1 MRYTKENQGRKEMKK
16 KRLDE
21 LVEEGWLISQV
32 HPSLDLTIYN
42 YSQKTQ
48 YEKNWTEET
57 LSCRG
62 LVMNSK
68 GEVVAR
74 PFKKF
79 FNLSEVEGE
88 IPDLPFEAF
97 EKMDG
102 SLGIFFWYNGDP
114 VFASRGSFTSDQSKM
129 GWEILKES
137 NYFILEEG
145 ITYLFEIIYP
155 ENRIVIDYGEEERL
169 ILLGAIE
176 TKSGKEILYS
186 DIEKDLKGN
195 GFELVKKWTNKKS
208 ISDLVKENDLSREGY
223 VLRFSNGYRVKVK
236 FEEYCRLHKI
246 ITNVSNVDIWE
257 KIKDNLPLDEILD
270 KVPDEFYGWVKK
282 TENDL
287 RERFQD
293 IIEESEEKIYS
304 IKKKLG
310 DSERRTYAE
319 EIKKEKNPG
328 VLFNL
333 LDGRSPDQI
342 IWKLVR
348 PKWSKPFKEE
358 T

>member
-1 MRYTKENQGRKEMKK
+1 MHKDK
-16 KRLDE
+16 LDKLDK

-48 YEKNWTEET
+48 YDKMWNEET

-62 LVMNSK
+62 LVLDSK
-68 GEVVAR
+68 GNVVAR

-88 IPDLPFEAF
+88 IPDLPFEVF

-102 SLGIFFWYNGDP
+102 SLGIFFWYEGNP
-114 VFASRGSFTSDQSKM
+114 VFASRGSFTSDQSKA
-129 GWEILKES
+129 GWEMLKEMDYE
-137 NYFILEEG
+137 NLKKG
-145 ITYLFEIIYP
+145 VTYLFEIIYP
-155 ENRIVIDYGEEERL
+155 ENRIVVDYGDQEKL
-169 ILLGAIE
+169 VLLGAIE
-176 TKSGKEILYS
+176 TSSGKEIPY
-186 DIEKDLKGN
+186 EDLKEGLN

-208 ISDLVKENDLSREGY
+208 IPDLVKENDSVREGY
-223 VLRFSNGYRVKVK
+223 VLRFSNSFRVKVK

-257 KIKDNLPLDEILD
+257 KLKEGSGLDEILD

-287 RERFQD
+287 KEKYQD
-293 IIEESEEKIYS
+293 ILEESEEIIYS
-304 IKKKLG
+304 IQKKLG
-310 DSERRTYAE
+310 DSERRIYAE
-319 EIKKEKNPG
+319 EIKKKNNPG
-328 VLFNL
+328 ILFNL
-333 LDGRSPDQI
+333 LDGRNPDQT

-348 PKWSKPFKEE
+348 PKWSKPFKEDN
-358 T
+358 

>member
-1 MRYTKENQGRKEMKK
+1 MRYTKENQGGKEMNK

-79 FNLSEVEGE
+79 FNLSEVEGK

-102 SLGIFFWYNGDP
+102 SLGIFFWYGENP
-114 VFASRGSFTSDQSKM
+114 VFASRGSFTSDQSQM
-129 GWEILKES
+129 GWEILKDL
-137 NYFILEEG
+137 NYDILEEG
-145 ITYLFEIIYP
+145 ITYLFEIIDP
-155 ENRIVIDYGEEERL
+155 RNRIVIDYGLDERL
-169 ILLGAIE
+169 VLLGAIE
-176 TKSGKEILYS
+176 TRTGREIPYSGIKEELR
-186 DIEKDLKGN
+186 GF
-195 GFELVKKWTNKKS
+195 GFEIVKKWTNKKS
-208 ISDLVKENDLSREGY
+208 ISDLVKENDPSREGY

-257 KIKDNLPLDEILD
+257 KLKDNLPLDEILD

-293 IIEESEEKIYS
+293 IIEESEKRIYS

-310 DSERRTYAE
+310 DSERRIYAG

-348 PKWSKPFKEE
+348 PKWSKPFMF
-358 T
+358 

>member
-1 MRYTKENQGRKEMKK
+1 MNKDK
-16 KRLDE
+16 LDG
-21 LVEEGWLISQV
+21 LVKEGWLISQI

-48 YEKNWTEET
+48 YEKNWTEEN

-62 LVMNSK
+62 LVLNSK

-79 FNLSEVEGE
+79 FNLSEVEE
-88 IPDLPFEAF
+88 KIPDLPFEAF

-114 VFASRGSFTSDQSKM
+114 VFASRGSFTSDQSQM
-129 GWEILKES
+129 GWGMLKNL
-137 NYFILEEG
+137 NYDTLEEG

-169 ILLGAIE
+169 ILLGAVE
-176 TKSGKEILYS
+176 TKSYKEIPYLVL
-186 DIEKDLKGN
+186 EKFSKDN
-195 GFELVKKWTNKKS
+195 GFDLVKKWKNKKS
-208 ISDLVKENDLSREGY
+208 IPDLVKENDPNREGY

-246 ITNVSNVDIWE
+246 ITNVSNIDIWE
-257 KIKDNLPLDEILD
+257 KLKENLPIDEIID
-270 KVPDEFYGWVKK
+270 KVPDEFYEWVKR

-287 RERFQD
+287 REKFQD
-293 IIEESEEKIYS
+293 ILEESEERIYS

-310 DSERRTYAE
+310 DSERRIYAE

-333 LDGRSPDQI
+333 LDGKSPDQI

-358 T
+358 G

>member
-1 MRYTKENQGRKEMKK
+1 MHKDK
-16 KRLDE
+16 LDK

-48 YEKNWTEET
+48 YDKMWNEET

-62 LVMNSK
+62 LVLDSK
-68 GEVVAR
+68 GNVVAR

-88 IPDLPFEAF
+88 IPDLPFEVF

-102 SLGIFFWYNGDP
+102 SLGIFFWYEGNP
-114 VFASRGSFTSDQSKM
+114 VFASRGSFTSDQSKA
-129 GWEILKES
+129 GWEMLKEME
-137 NYFILEEG
+137 YGDLKKE

-155 ENRIVIDYGEEERL
+155 ENRIVVDYGDQEKL
-169 ILLGAIE
+169 VLLGAIE
-176 TKSGKEILYS
+176 TSSGKEIPY
-186 DIEKDLKGN
+186 EDLKKGLN

-208 ISDLVKENDLSREGY
+208 IPDLVKENDSVREGY
-223 VLRFSNGYRVKVK
+223 VLRFSNSFRVKVK

-257 KIKDNLPLDEILD
+257 KLKEGSGLDEILD

-287 RERFQD
+287 KEKYQD
-293 IIEESEEKIYS
+293 ILEESEEIIYS
-304 IKKKLG
+304 IQKKLG
-310 DSERRTYAE
+310 DSERRIYAE
-319 EIKKEKNPG
+319 EIKKNSNPG
-328 VLFNL
+328 ILFNL
-333 LDGRSPDQI
+333 LDARNPDQA

-348 PKWSKPFKEE
+348 PKWSKPFKEDN
-358 T
+358 

>member
-1 MRYTKENQGRKEMKK
+1 MHKEK
-16 KRLDE
+16 LDKM
-21 LVEEGWLISQV
+21 VEEGWIISQV

-48 YEKNWTEET
+48 YEKMWNEET

-62 LVMNSK
+62 LVLDSSGNI
-68 GEVVAR
+68 VAR

-79 FNLSEVEGE
+79 FNLSEVEDK

-102 SLGIFFWYNGDP
+102 SLGIFFWYKENP
-114 VFASRGSFTSDQSKM
+114 VFASRGSFTSFQSQI
-129 GWEILKES
+129 GWEMIKELNYTELK
-137 NYFILEEG
+137 EG
-145 ITYLFEIIYP
+145 ITYLFEIIDP
-155 ENRIVIDYGEEERL
+155 RNRIVVDYGLDEKL
-169 ILLGAIE
+169 VLLGAIE
-176 TKSGKEILYS
+176 TELGKEIPYS
-186 DIEKDLKGN
+186 DLKIQFEDS

-208 ISDLVKENDLSREGY
+208 ISDLTKENDPSREGY
-223 VLRFSNGYRVKVK
+223 VLRFSNGFRIKVK

-246 ITNVSNVDIWE
+246 ITNVSNLDIWE
-257 KIKDNLPLDEILD
+257 KLKSDLPLDEILD

-287 RERFQD
+287 REKYQD
-293 IIEESEEKIYS
+293 ILEESEEKIYS
-304 IKKKLG
+304 IKKRLG
-310 DSERRTYAE
+310 NSERRIYAE

-328 VLFNL
+328 ILFNL
-333 LDGRSPDQI
+333 LDGRNPDI
-342 IWKLVR
+342 GIWKLIR

-358 T
+358 L